1 MACNP
6 NQLTLSFFE
15 TQSPYAG
22 NLTLDAGY
30 GNPQGLPSIMVLD
43 ESDPN
48 PVDVTAVIEA
58 QNFRLTGDRQL
69 AKSWKACAAD
79 NLTALRL
86 AFDIEQQ
93 KRNATSDEQATLS

>member
-1 MACNP
+1 MVNNP

-15 TQSPYAG
+15 TPSPYAG

-30 GNPQGLPSIMVLD
+30 GNPQGLPSIQNPTED
-43 ESDPN
+43 EPDRADRAAP
-48 PVDVTAVIEA
+48 VIEA

-69 AKSWKACAAD
+69 ARGWKARAAD
-79 NLTALRL
+79 NFTALRL

-93 KRNATSDEQATLS
+93 KRNARLMNKQP